1 MAKQSG
7 EAKQLGRRQAIRVL
21 APALLALAFTFFF
34 SKDATLSAAAFLGIL
49 VFEVL
54 LERFV

>member
-1 MAKQSG
+1 MAKQFDG
-7 EAKQLGRRQAIRVL
+7 KQAVRVL

-34 SKDATLSAAAFLGIL
+34 SKDATLSAAAFLGML
-49 VFEVL
+49 VLEVL